1 MLARSA
7 PATLAAVRGPLLLG
21 SSPKSFPD
29 MCGIAGLIDPNLVGN
44 RAALERRATAMANAI
59 AHRGPDGSGVWSDPE
74 AGLALS
80 HRRLAII
87 DLTPAGV
94 QPMLSTDGRWVIS
107 YNGEVYN
114 ARAIARESELSGIS
128 YRGTSDTEVILES
141 IARRGLDRTL
151 ADLNG
156 MFAIALWD
164 RATRTLHLIR
174 DRLGIKP
181 LFYSTVGGLRFASE
195 LKGLAAGGPS
205 LGQIDPRSVASFLRF
220 GYVPAPFCI
229 YQNVTKVMPGEVV
242 SIGAEGQT
250 NRRSFWS
257 LKDVAETGRT
267 HPIGLEVADAA
278 AALHDLMADAV
289 SQQMISDVPLGA
301 FLSGGIDSSTIVAL
315 MVAARKGPVR
325 TFSIGFPELGYD
337 ESKHAAAV
345 ARHLGTQHTEL
356 IITAADALAVV
367 PRLPE
372 IYDEPFADSSQIPTY
387 LISKLT
393 REHVTVALSG
403 DGGDELFAGYTRYAF
418 AENLAARLL
427 RWPLAI
433 RRAAAAMIDATP
445 DHAIDTL
452 ARLAP
457 RRLMPAR
464 PADKLKKAAEILS
477 SDAQGIYLRL
487 VSQYSNPV
495 ALAQGAA
502 EHARNWEQFGDMSD
516 VAGLLERMQVIDT
529 ATYLP
534 DDILQKVDRA
544 SMAFALEVRPPL
556 LDHRLAEFAFRL
568 PRRFRVRNGET
579 KWLLRRV
586 LDRYVPRELVERPKM
601 GFGVP
606 LADWLR
612 GPLRDWAEDLLDP
625 ARLGGGYIEVN
636 LVRKLWHEHLS
647 GRRNW
652 AYALWTVLMFEAWR
666 RRWVVA

>member
-1 MLARSA
+1 
-7 PATLAAVRGPLLLG
+7 
-21 SSPKSFPD
+21 
-29 MCGIAGLIDPNLVGN
+29 MCGIAGLIDRDLVGN

-59 AHRGPDGSGVWSDPE
+59 AHRGPDGWQVWADAE
-74 AGLALS
+74 AGLALA

-87 DLTPAGV
+87 DLTPAGA
-94 QPMLSTDGRWVIS
+94 QPMLSADGRWVIS

-114 ARAIARESELSGIS
+114 ARAIAREPELSGIS

-141 IARRGLDRTL
+141 VARRGLDRTL

-195 LKGLAAGGPS
+195 LKGLAAGGPP
-205 LGQIDPRSVASFLRF
+205 LGPIDPRSVASFLRF

-229 YQNVTKVMPGEVV
+229 YRDVTKVMPGEVV
-242 SIGAEGQT
+242 SIDAGGQT
-250 NRRSFWS
+250 SRRSFWS
-257 LKDVAETGRT
+257 LKDAAEAGRT
-267 HPIGLEVADAA
+267 HPLELDDAGA
-278 AALHDLMADAV
+278 VAALHDLMADAV

-301 FLSGGIDSSTIVAL
+301 FLSGGIDSSTIAAL

-337 ESKHAAAV
+337 ESKHAARV

-356 IITAADALAVV
+356 IMTAADALAVV

-393 REHVTVALSG
+393 REYVTVALSG
-403 DGGDELFAGYTRYAF
+403 DGGDELFAGYNRYAF
-418 AENLAARLL
+418 AENLARLL
-427 RWPLAI
+427 YCPLPL
-433 RRAAAAMIDATP
+433 RRAAAAVLAAVP
-445 DHAIDTL
+445 DGAVEALLRFSPRAIPL
-452 ARLAP
+452 AQA
-457 RRLMPAR
+457 
-464 PADKLKKAAEILS
+464 ADKLRKAAEILPL
-477 SDAQGIYLRL
+477 DARGIYLRL
-487 VSQYSNPV
+487 ASHCPNPSE
-495 ALAQGAA
+495 LTHGNA
-502 EHARNWEQFGDMSD
+502 EHALNWERYGDLDD
-516 VAGLLERMQVIDT
+516 VAQMLERMQLIDT

-556 LDHRLAEFAFRL
+556 LDHRLVEFAFRL
-568 PRRFRVRNGET
+568 PRKFRVRNGET

-612 GPLRDWAEDLLDP
+612 GPLREWAEDLLDP
-625 ARLGGGYIEVN
+625 ARLGGGFIDIDAA
-636 LVRKLWHEHLS
+636 RRLWREHLS
-647 GRRNW
+647 GRRNR
-652 AYALWTVLMFEAWR
+652 AYALWTILMFEAWR
-666 RRWVVA
+666 RRWT